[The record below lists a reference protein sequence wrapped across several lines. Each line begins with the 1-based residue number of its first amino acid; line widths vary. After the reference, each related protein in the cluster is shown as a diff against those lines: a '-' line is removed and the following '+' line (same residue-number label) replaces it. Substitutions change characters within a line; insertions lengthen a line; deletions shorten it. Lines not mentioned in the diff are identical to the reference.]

1 MNNKQAYEITI
12 TSKLEALPIPDMEDA
27 IWSRIEAQLDIDLPT
42 DDGGGGT
49 PAPKS
54 PINFGWFGGAGLF
67 CITAVLISLFT
78 LTQSKDRERSESISS
93 EEIKSGRVD
102 SMSADASPPI
112 TPRRKPPNAVSPNIA
127 SNDSNNVFVPL
138 DSNAATNLPL
148 PSFTKDSSQ
157 VQLPPPVAIVPQ
169 KDTTPP
175 KRSRGVKGISDS
187 DYRIVPKR
195 DTSR

>member
-12 TSKLEALPIPDMEDA
+12 TSKLEALPLPDMEDA

-49 PAPKS
+49 SAPKS

-78 LTQSKDRERSESISS
+78 LTQSKDRERSESTTS
-93 EEIKSGRVD
+93 EEIKTGRVD
-102 SMSADASPPI
+102 STSADASPPT
-112 TPRRKPPNAVSPNIA
+112 TPPRKPPNTVSSNTT
-127 SNDSNNVFVPL
+127 SNDANNAIVPL
-138 DSNAATNLPL
+138 DSNATTNLPL
-148 PSFTKDSSQ
+148 PSLTRDSSQ

-187 DYRIVPKR
+187 DYRIVPKK